1 MIDDRV
7 FRILRTNL
15 NKMTLARLR
24 REENDH

>member
-15 NKMTLARLR
+15 NKMTLVRLLK
-24 REENDH
+24 EESDL